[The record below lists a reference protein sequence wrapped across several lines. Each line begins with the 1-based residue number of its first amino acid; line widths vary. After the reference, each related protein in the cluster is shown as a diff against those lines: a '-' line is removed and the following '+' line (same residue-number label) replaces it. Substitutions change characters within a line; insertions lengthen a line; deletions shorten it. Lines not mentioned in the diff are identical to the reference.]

1 MPLSINTILF
11 PVDFSDRCRGA
22 ARYVETLAG
31 RFGSRVIL
39 LHVLETTIGQP
50 GDLDFGGLTTSLQW
64 EDRTARTQEL
74 LDRFLAEELSSLSVT
89 RKLETGDPARTI
101 IRVAHAEKVDLI
113 MMPTHGYGGFRRF
126 ILGSVTA
133 KVLHDAECPVWTG
146 VHLET
151 APSLESIQLR
161 RVLCAVDLTARSEA
175 VISAAAEIAQENHA
189 ELALAHAV
197 PGSEAIPEKL
207 LDCELRR
214 HLMAQAREQLLELA
228 SSIGANSTLLVE
240 SGETARV
247 IADLARNWL
256 ADLVVIGRGQHHGF
270 GRLRTHSYSII
281 RESPCPVLSI

>member
-1 MPLSINTILF
+1 MSLSFNTILF

-22 ARYVETLAG
+22 AHYVEALAG
-31 RFGSRVIL
+31 RFGSRLIL

-50 GDLDFGGLTTSLQW
+50 GDLDFGGFATSLQW

-74 LDRFLAEELSSLSVT
+74 LDHFLVEELSLLPVT
-89 RKLETGDPARTI
+89 RILENGDPARTI
-101 IRVAHAEKVDLI
+101 IRVAQAEKADLI
-113 MMPTHGYGGFRRF
+113 MLPTHGYGGFRRF

-146 VHLET
+146 VHLES
-151 APSLESIQLR
+151 APPLDSIQIK
-161 RVLCAVDLTARSEA
+161 RVLCAVDLTLRSEA
-175 VISAAAEIAQENHA
+175 VIAAGAQLAEEYGA

-214 HLMAQAREQLLELA
+214 HLMSQAREQLLELA
-228 SSIGANSTLLVE
+228 TRCGVNASLLVD
-240 SGETARV
+240 SGETASV
-247 IADLARNWL
+247 VDGLAKNWQ
-256 ADLVVIGRGQHHGF
+256 ADLVVIGRAQHHGF
-270 GRLRTHSYSII
+270 GRLRTHAYSII

>member
-1 MPLSINTILF
+1 MTVSFNTILF

-22 ARYVETLAG
+22 ARYVEALAG
-31 RFGSRVIL
+31 RFGSRLIL

-50 GDLDFGGLTTSLQW
+50 GDLDFGGLATSLQW

-74 LDRFLAEELSSLSVT
+74 LDSFLVEELSLLPVT

-101 IRVAHAEKVDLI
+101 IHVAQTEKVDLI

-146 VHLET
+146 VHMES
-151 APSLESIQLR
+151 APAPESIQIKKI
-161 RVLCAVDLTARSEA
+161 LCAVDLNARSDNL
-175 VISAAAEIAQENHA
+175 VSAAARLAEEYGA

-214 HLMAQAREQLLELA
+214 HLMAQAREQLLALA
-228 SSIGANSTLLVE
+228 TAAGVNATLLVD
-240 SGETARV
+240 SGDTARV
-247 IADLARNWL
+247 IDGLARSWDADLA
-256 ADLVVIGRGQHHGF
+256 VIGRGQHHGL
-270 GRLRTHSYSII
+270 GRLRTHSYAII
-281 RESPCPVLSI
+281 RECPCPVLSL

>member
-1 MPLSINTILF
+1 MALSFSTILF

-22 ARYVETLAG
+22 AHYVEALAG

-50 GDLDFGGLTTSLQW
+50 GDLDFGGLATSLQW

-74 LDRFLAEELSSLSVT
+74 LDHFLVEELSFLPVA

-101 IRVAHAEKVDLI
+101 IRVAQAENVDLI

-146 VHLET
+146 VHMEN
-151 APSLESIQLR
+151 APPLESIQIKR
-161 RVLCAVDLTARSEA
+161 ILCAVDLTSRSDA
-175 VISAAAEIAQENHA
+175 LISAAAQLADEYGA
-189 ELALAHAV
+189 ELAVAHAV

-228 SSIGANSTLLVE
+228 NRAGVNATLLVD
-240 SGETARV
+240 SGETAAV
-247 IADLARNWL
+247 IDGLARTWQADLA
-256 ADLVVIGRGQHHGF
+256 VIGRGQHHGF